1 MEGGRSY
8 LQRLS
13 LGSGSRSSSS
23 SRKGKK
29 NSSNSSEK
37 PKQPQRG
44 LGVAQLEK
52 IRLQDQMKEHMEDS
66 RVEILRLSPSPS
78 SSSNLGSSL
87 YAVHPSAMIG
97 YNGGTEKGD
106 FNYRD
111 YGPNTSTSSQGLNSA
126 AFQYYSPPSAV
137 TLPLF
142 ENYLEDS
149 TQKMR
154 HDRRQSM
161 GSITQNS
168 DSKKQE
174 LDLEL
179 RLSL

>member
-87 YAVHPSAMIG
+87 YAVHPSAM
-97 YNGGTEKGD
+97 
-106 FNYRD
+106 
-111 YGPNTSTSSQGLNSA
+111 
-126 AFQYYSPPSAV
+126 
-137 TLPLF
+137 
-142 ENYLEDS
+142 DS

>member
-1 MEGGRSY
+1 MSRPMEGGRSY
-8 LQRLS
+8 LQRFS

-23 SRKGKK
+23 MRKGKK
-29 NSSNSSEK
+29 SSSSSSEK
-37 PKQPQRG
+37 AKQPQRG

-66 RVEILRLSPSPS
+66 RVEILRLSPSSS

-97 YNGGTEKGD
+97 FGDTEKGAL
-106 FNYRD
+106 
-111 YGPNTSTSSQGLNSA
+111 NTSTSSQGLDST

-142 ENYLEDS
+142 EKYLEDS